1 VADLVPVR
9 GDRKSQLVLTNAD
22 MQIRLATSADAEAIT
37 SLYMQSA
44 EHHASLDPK
53 VCRVPDRATVLRR
66 YQTGGQHPIPGSH
79 CITLVAEA
87 AGEIV
92 GFMDARVESQ
102 FDPML
107 PPTPYCYVAEIGV
120 HTAHRGQGF
129 GEQLMRAIEEWGR
142 SRGAGYVVLEY
153 NNRNTRAAAFYDRI
167 GYEPVSTSA
176 IKWL

>member
-1 VADLVPVR
+1 
-9 GDRKSQLVLTNAD
+9 LTNAD
-22 MQIRLATSADAEAIT
+22 VQIRLATPADAEGIT
-37 SLYMQSA
+37 RVYMQSA
-44 EHHASLDPK
+44 EHHAALDPK
-53 VCRVPDRATVLRR
+53 LCRVPDHATIFRR

-87 AGEIV
+87 CGEIV
-92 GFMDARVESQ
+92 GFVDARVENQ

-107 PPTPYCYVAEIGV
+107 PPVPYCYVVEIGV
-120 HTAHRGQGF
+120 AASHRGQGV
-129 GEQLMRAIEEWGR
+129 GEQMMSAIEEWGL

-153 NNRNTRAAAFYDRI
+153 NNRNTRAAAFYHRR